1 MAKYKRLFKPE
12 VWEDI
17 NKESKDLLADYELE
31 LKSTGKSEKTIYQYV
46 ADIKGFLSWVYE
58 NAGNKS
64 ILELKKRTFR
74 QFFLMMIDD
83 GTSSARINRLQ
94 SSIRNL
100 LEFATTDDDEYEYD
114 INAMRSIKGMQK
126 ESVRETVF
134 LTDEQITAII
144 DYLLERK
151 DYQKALYVSLSYDSA
166 ARRNE
171 IYQVQ
176 KEGFTEHSQT
186 NTVVG
191 KRGKKF
197 KLIYFNRTREI
208 AKLWMEQRGEDDID
222 SLWVANLSGKRTAA
236 SYETIYTWA
245 YSLRGI
251 LKEIDGS
258 ELPIT
263 AHTFR
268 HTSLENYGQGTHNTL
283 KELGKK
289 ELPLNVLKVIAH
301 HSDIST
307 TQGYL
312 DDHDDDLLEEAFG
325 VSIED

>member
-1 MAKYKRLFKPE
+1 MAKYKKLFKPE
-12 VWEDI
+12 LWDKV
-17 NKESKDLLADYELE
+17 NLESKELLSDYELE

-46 ADIKGFLSWVYE
+46 ADIKGFLTWVLE
-58 NAGNKS
+58 NANNKS
-64 ILELKKRTFR
+64 VLELKKRTFR

-83 GTSSARINRLQ
+83 GSSSARVNRVQ

-100 LEFATTDDDEYEYD
+100 LEFATNDDDEYEYD

-126 ESVRETVF
+126 ESVRDIVF
-134 LTDEQITAII
+134 LTDEQVTGII
-144 DYLLERK
+144 DYLLEKK
-151 DYQKALYVSLSYDSA
+151 DYQKALYVSFSYDSA

-171 IYQVQ
+171 VFQV
-176 KEGFTEHSQT
+176 KKDGFTDKSQT
-186 NTVVG
+186 NMVIG

-197 KLIYFNRTREI
+197 KLIYFSRTREI
-208 AKLWMEQRGEDDID
+208 AKLWLDKRGDDNID
-222 SLWVANLSGKRTAA
+222 SLWVANLNTNRTAA
-236 SYETIYTWA
+236 SYETIYSWA
-245 YSLRGI
+245 YSLRAI

-258 ELPIT
+258 ELPIN

-268 HTSLENYGQGTHNTL
+268 HSALENYGQGTHHTL

-307 TQGYL
+307 TQSYL
-312 DDHDDDLLEEAFG
+312 DNHDDDLLEDAFG
-325 VSIED
+325 ISIDD

>member
-1 MAKYKRLFKPE
+1 MAYKKLFKPE
-12 VWEDI
+12 LWDKI
-17 NKESKDLLADYELE
+17 NIDSKMLLSDYELE

-46 ADIKGFLSWVYE
+46 ADIKGFLTWVYE

-64 ILELKKRTFR
+64 VLELKKRIFR
-74 QFFLMMIDD
+74 QFFLMMIDN
-83 GTSSARINRLQ
+83 GSSSARVNRMQ

-100 LEFATTDDDEYEYD
+100 LEFATNDDDEYDYD

-126 ESVRETVF
+126 ESVRDIVF
-134 LTDEQITAII
+134 LTDEQVTSII
-144 DYLLERK
+144 DYLLEKK
-151 DYQKALYVSLSYDSA
+151 DYQKALYVSFSYDSA

-171 IYQVQ
+171 VFQVK
-176 KEGFTEHSQT
+176 KEGFVEKSQT

-197 KLIYFNRTREI
+197 KLIYFDRTREI
-208 AKLWMEQRGEDDID
+208 AKLWLQKRGDDDID
-222 SLWVANLSGKRTAA
+222 SLWVANLNSNRTAA
-236 SYETIYTWA
+236 SYETIYAWA
-245 YSLRGI
+245 YSLRAI

-258 ELPIT
+258 ELPIN

-268 HTSLENYGQGTHNTL
+268 HSALENYGQGTHFVL
-283 KELGKK
+283 QQLGKT

-307 TQGYL
+307 TQSYL
-312 DDHDDDLLEEAFG
+312 DNHDDDVLEDAFG
-325 VSIED
+325 ISIEE

>member
-1 MAKYKRLFKPE
+1 MAYKKLFKPE
-12 VWEDI
+12 LWDKI
-17 NKESKDLLADYELE
+17 NIDSKMLLSDYELE

-46 ADIKGFLSWVYE
+46 ADIKGFLTWVYE

-64 ILELKKRTFR
+64 VLELKKRIFR
-74 QFFLMMIDD
+74 QFFLMMIDN
-83 GTSSARINRLQ
+83 GSSSARVNRMQ

-100 LEFATTDDDEYEYD
+100 LEFATNDDDEYDYD

-126 ESVRETVF
+126 ESVRDIVF
-134 LTDEQITAII
+134 LTDEQVTSII
-144 DYLLERK
+144 NYLLEK
-151 DYQKALYVSLSYDSA
+151 EDYQKALYVSFSYDSA

-171 IYQVQ
+171 VFQVK
-176 KEGFTEHSQT
+176 KEGFVEKSQT

-197 KLIYFNRTREI
+197 KLIYFDRTREI
-208 AKLWMEQRGEDDID
+208 AKLWLEKRGDDDID
-222 SLWVANLSGKRTAA
+222 SLWVANLNSNRTAA
-236 SYETIYTWA
+236 SYETIYAWA
-245 YSLRGI
+245 YSLRAI

-258 ELPIT
+258 ELPIN

-268 HTSLENYGQGTHNTL
+268 HSALENYGQGTHFVL
-283 KELGKK
+283 QQLGKT

-307 TQGYL
+307 TQSYL
-312 DDHDDDLLEEAFG
+312 DNHDDDVLEDAFG
-325 VSIED
+325 ISIEE

>member
-1 MAKYKRLFKPE
+1 MAYKKLFKPE
-12 VWEDI
+12 LWDKI
-17 NKESKDLLADYELE
+17 NIDSKMLLSDYELE

-46 ADIKGFLSWVYE
+46 ADIKGFLTWVYE

-64 ILELKKRTFR
+64 VLELKKRIFR
-74 QFFLMMIDD
+74 QFFLMMIDN
-83 GTSSARINRLQ
+83 GSSSARVNRMQ

-100 LEFATTDDDEYEYD
+100 LEFATNDDDEYDYD

-126 ESVRETVF
+126 ESVRDIVF
-134 LTDEQITAII
+134 LTDEQVTSII
-144 DYLLERK
+144 NYLLEK
-151 DYQKALYVSLSYDSA
+151 EDYQKALYVSFSYDSA

-171 IYQVQ
+171 VFQVK
-176 KEGFTEHSQT
+176 KEGFVEKSQT

-197 KLIYFNRTREI
+197 KLIYFDRTREI
-208 AKLWMEQRGEDDID
+208 AKLWLEKRGDDDID
-222 SLWVANLSGKRTAA
+222 SLWVANLNSNRTAA
-236 SYETIYTWA
+236 SYETIYAWA
-245 YSLRGI
+245 YSLRAI

-258 ELPIT
+258 ELPIN

-268 HTSLENYGQGTHNTL
+268 HSALENYGQGSHFVL
-283 KELGKK
+283 QQLGKT

-307 TQGYL
+307 TQSYL
-312 DDHDDDLLEEAFG
+312 DNHDDDVLEDAFG
-325 VSIED
+325 ISIEE

>member
-1 MAKYKRLFKPE
+1 MAYKKLFKPE
-12 VWEDI
+12 LWDKI
-17 NKESKDLLADYELE
+17 NMDSKMLLSDYELE

-46 ADIKGFLSWVYE
+46 ADIKGFLTWVYE

-64 ILELKKRTFR
+64 VLELKKRVFR
-74 QFFLMMIDD
+74 QFFLMMIDN
-83 GTSSARINRLQ
+83 GSSSARVNRMQ

-100 LEFATTDDDEYEYD
+100 LEFATNDDDEYDYD

-126 ESVRETVF
+126 ESVRDIVF
-134 LTDEQITAII
+134 LTDEQVTSII
-144 DYLLERK
+144 NYLLEK
-151 DYQKALYVSLSYDSA
+151 EDYQKALYVSFSYDSA

-171 IYQVQ
+171 VFQVK
-176 KEGFTEHSQT
+176 KEGFVEKSQT

-197 KLIYFNRTREI
+197 KLIYFDRTREI
-208 AKLWMEQRGEDDID
+208 AKLWLEKRGDDDID
-222 SLWVANLSGKRTAA
+222 SLWVANLNSNRTAA
-236 SYETIYTWA
+236 SYETIYAWA
-245 YSLRGI
+245 YSLRAI

-258 ELPIT
+258 ELPIN

-268 HTSLENYGQGTHNTL
+268 HSALENYGQGTHFVL
-283 KELGKK
+283 QQLGKT

-307 TQGYL
+307 TQSYL
-312 DDHDDDLLEEAFG
+312 DNHDDDVLEDAFG
-325 VSIED
+325 ISIEE